1 MLHFLKLRGSVH
13 HLDKDPLVLQRAAT
27 DFTKLDETL
36 QEEAESLFQLVDT
49 VLPFAKTKGCQFWA
63 FGRYFRKCAVNFRE
77 ISANFLRYFLRHF
90 RCSNDRQIRDV
101 CIFVGRRGR
110 R

>member
-1 MLHFLKLRGSVH
+1 MCSFIASSLLLLLRLREINHFLKLRGRVH

-49 VLPFAKTKGCQFWA
+49 VLPFAKTKGFPFFLESGKHDPDLSNN
-63 FGRYFRKCAVNFRE
+63 FGCRTHK
-77 ISANFLRYFLRHF
+77 
-90 RCSNDRQIRDV
+90 
-101 CIFVGRRGR
+101 
-110 R
+110 